1 MRASMCATVVLAL
14 AAAVAPRG
22 LAAQELP
29 LLDPQHRRLIA
40 QEISGDAAYE
50 HVRFMTQFHRP
61 RGGAD
66 GLWTVAQYYAA
77 KAREYGLADVQV
89 IKQAYSARPWNARF
103 GDLWIVA
110 PEPTRLASTLQSPLH
125 LADNSRPTDV
135 TAELVDV
142 GAGDSTD
149 YAGKDVRGKIVL
161 TYGSL
166 SAVMREAVG
175 GRGALGVIWYPSPFS
190 GSQGTVGAGP
200 GMADQVRW
208 ISLSSGS
215 SGTNEA
221 TFAFGLSL
229 RQGVE
234 LHNRLA
240 RATAPITVHAVVDA
254 GWTSSQGEEP
264 WQVMVEASIR
274 GTDSTLMQDIVL
286 TGHLQEEHHSAN
298 DDASG
303 CASVLEI
310 ARALNRLID
319 EGRIPR
325 PRRTIRFW
333 WVTEISS
340 ERQYF
345 ADHPDAPRRIWI
357 NVNQDMVGAN
367 QAQDVMRKQNVTRVP
382 AARFHFLNDVTE
394 AVVEHLVRTNTY
406 ELAQAQV
413 GTAMYAD
420 AHVAHFGSQH
430 RYNAEMIWFHNSTD
444 HMTFTEAPIGIP
456 AVTFTNM
463 PDRYIHSSDDDL
475 WNIDP
480 TQLGRNA
487 LAVATIAYVMAA
499 ADSDDVARLAAETGG
514 RGAERLA
521 RNLRLG
527 LTWIA
532 TAPDRPAAYLDAVDQ
547 IHYAVERERL
557 ALTSLGGIHPT
568 ARTRTAAL
576 LAELDHR
583 AEQARR
589 DLDGAYR
596 AAAGRRPPTRR
607 APDSLTARLAAL
619 RPTLTGGPKEFQEKR
634 SAMRGVEGLHGLMA
648 FEMLNAVDGRRTGL
662 DIWRFVAAEAREAG
676 SHYYGTVQPEAV
688 LTGLENAAT
697 AGLIRLR

>member
-1 MRASMCATVVLAL
+1 MRLSLSSSAMAFL
-14 AAAVAPRG
+14 AVALTLPP
-22 LAAQELP
+22 LAAQELTV
-29 LLDPQHRRLIA
+29 LDAARRRLIA
-40 QEISGDAAYE
+40 QEVSGDAAYE

-77 KAREYGLADVQV
+77 KAREYGLADVRV
-89 IKQAYSARPWNARF
+89 IKQTASTRPWNARF
-103 GDLWIVA
+103 ADLWVVA

-125 LADNSRPTDV
+125 LADNSRPADV
-135 TAELVDV
+135 TADLVDI

-149 YAGKDVRGKIVL
+149 YARADVRGKIVL

-175 GRGALGVIWYPSPFS
+175 ARGALGVIWYPNPFADP
-190 GSQGTVGAGP
+190 QGTSGAGP

-208 ISLSSGS
+208 ISLPSGA
-215 SGTNEA
+215 TAAKEP

-229 RQGVE
+229 RQGVA
-234 LHNRLA
+234 LRNRLA
-240 RATAPITVHAVVDA
+240 AATAPITVHAVIEA

-264 WQVMVEASIR
+264 WQVMVEAAIP
-274 GTDSTLMQDIVL
+274 GADTTLAQDIVL
-286 TGHLQEEHHSAN
+286 TGHLQEENHSAN

-310 ARALNRLID
+310 ARALNRLIG

-345 ADHPDAPRRIWI
+345 ADHPEAHRRIWV

-367 QAQDVMRKQNVTRVP
+367 QAQDVMRKQNVTRLP

-394 AVVEHLVRTNTY
+394 AVVEHMVRTNTY
-406 ELAQAQV
+406 EIAQAQAA
-413 GTAMYAD
+413 TPMYAD
-420 AHVAHFGSQH
+420 AHLAHFGSQH
-430 RYNAEMIWFHNSTD
+430 RYNAEMIWFHNNTD

-475 WNIDP
+475 WNIDA

-487 LAVATIAYVMAA
+487 LAVATIAYVMAT
-499 ADSDDVARLAAETGG
+499 ADAGDVARLAAETNG
-514 RGAERLA
+514 RGAERLS

-527 LTWIA
+527 LTWMANGADPA
-532 TAPDRPAAYLDAVDQ
+532 TAYLDAADQ
-547 IHYAVERERL
+547 IRYAAARERR
-557 ALTSLGGIHPT
+557 ALTSLGEIHPT
-568 ARTRTAAL
+568 AGARTAPL
-576 LAELDHR
+576 LGELDRR
-583 AEQARR
+583 AAQAQRE
-589 DLDGAYR
+589 LENAYR
-596 AAAGRRPPTRR
+596 QATGRRPPARR
-607 APDSLTARLAAL
+607 VADSVTTRLAAL
-619 RPTLTGGPKEFQEKR
+619 RPALIGGPREFLEQR
-634 SAMRGVEGLHGLMA
+634 SEIDGVRGLHGLMA
-648 FEMLNAVDGRRTGL
+648 FEVLNAVDGRRSGL
-662 DIWRFVAAEAREAG
+662 DIWQFVAAEAREAG
-676 SHYYGTVQPEAV
+676 SHYYGTVQPAGV
-688 LTGLENAAT
+688 LAYLESAAK
-697 AGLIRLR
+697 AGVIRLE